1 MSKGSWYVIQVT
13 TGAERR
19 FCSLIELLSPSGAVE
34 ECFSP
39 RYATQ
44 IKKAG
49 KWIDVQKPLL
59 PGYVIVVS
67 DRLDLVIRTLREIP
81 EFTRLLKMGESF
93 VPLAAEERAR
103 IEALSN
109 NHNRCIDMS
118 MGVIEHGRVVVQS
131 GPLCGREAMIVS
143 VNRHKNVAFV
153 EFEICGR
160 MVKTKVGLGIV
171 NR

>member
-1 MSKGSWYVIQVT
+1 
-13 TGAERR
+13 
-19 FCSLIELLSPSGAVE
+19 
-34 ECFSP
+34 
-39 RYATQ
+39 
-44 IKKAG
+44 
-49 KWIDVQKPLL
+49 
-59 PGYVIVVS
+59 
-67 DRLDLVIRTLREIP
+67 
-81 EFTRLLKMGESF
+81 MGESF

-109 NHNRCIDMS
+109 THNRCIDMS
-118 MGVIEHGRVVVQS
+118 MGVIKHGRVVVQS
-131 GPLCGREAMIVS
+131 GPLRGREAMIVS

>member
-1 MSKGSWYVIQVT
+1 
-13 TGAERR
+13 
-19 FCSLIELLSPSGAVE
+19 
-34 ECFSP
+34 
-39 RYATQ
+39 
-44 IKKAG
+44 
-49 KWIDVQKPLL
+49 
-59 PGYVIVVS
+59 
-67 DRLDLVIRTLREIP
+67 
-81 EFTRLLKMGESF
+81 
-93 VPLAAEERAR
+93 
-103 IEALSN
+103 
-109 NHNRCIDMS
+109 